1 MAVSLTSALYPPMF
15 SSTFAPA
22 FVNTTSPKIYFS
34 ISPFNTASDISRVHI
49 SLVNQTTNE
58 NALTDATGILLS
70 EGLQYDTD
78 AGMYYVVIPVD
89 HVKNG
94 TNSTGWNYNQFYKLQ
109 LRFDSYDGDGVLN
122 NSDYFIS
129 HTAHFSEW
137 SEICLLRPILQPQ
150 VLLRTFDTTDGS
162 VTPSFNLGVIPISG
176 KLYFGNENNS
186 DEIETLQSYYIE
198 VVTRNGEDEVLTS
211 ETIYTGDNV
220 DPNTI
225 YYNLDLSG
233 LNTENTVKFIMRLHI
248 TTSNNYTMTRE
259 YNFDIADYT
268 PEDTF
273 NPAINATLD
282 NENGIVTVTV
292 ENENTVFGTVY
303 IRRSSSVSNFKEWES
318 IYETAIAGAIHLTVK
333 DNTVGSG
340 IWYQYSIQLQ
350 NTAGS
355 MTPVYKTDIV
365 FPDFYNA
372 ILSRGDKQIGIIFN
386 YQISSYKPV
395 VNRQKMDTLGGKYPK
410 FAENAAMNYIQF
422 SITGMISA
430 QEDENKL
437 FMDEEDYYGDMYQNY
452 TIYNDNNGITN
463 DYNYFWERAFRQEL
477 VKWLNDGE
485 PKLYRSK
492 TEGLMV
498 VMLTDI
504 SLTPNT
510 TLSRRLY
517 DFSATVYEI
526 QDGNSLKTLDSLGI
540 YDVHYWDEN
549 QQNSG
554 DGDGPIVPE
563 YVEVQK
569 PGQIYSETVSN
580 MVSGRTD
587 VVANTIMA
595 RIIQKYG
602 GVQSDKNPSEGYL
615 KNVKIWFESK
625 PHRFIQTAGG
635 LKLVTDISQYSAED
649 RKRIQLGYSFEVN
662 NQGVSPTD
670 TMVFFVNEMGYYQIP
685 NSINV
690 TSLFFPQSDDVVT
703 VEYVIDYK
711 EKHSSN
717 SVISGTSIQRQLVGQ
732 EQGVFQPYQYL
743 GEYIRRK
750 YSFVA
755 TDEYYQ
761 QMQWWRGICLDVDPY
776 ALVNIK
782 YHGENTYTTYEVG
795 DTGVLHMLRDTSVQ
809 DMCFIGKRMHIVD
822 KTRRPFLENWECV
835 LDDSVDATTWYT
847 VLGVDTLQPVTVTF
861 DDADPITIL
870 GNRWNTLGDME
881 SVTASN
887 TRASHAVSDS
897 ISRAVAHPKYNTVYR
912 INGQTY
918 IYYVNG
924 QWYPV
929 EIDDEVENTIIAA
942 VPIEGIVSYY
952 GQIIRNTYS

>member
-1 MAVSLTSALYPPMF
+1 MAVTLTSSIYPPMF

-22 FVNTTSPKIYFS
+22 FVNTTSPRIYFS

-78 AGMYYVVIPVD
+78 VGMYYVVIPVD

-129 HTAHFSEW
+129 HLAYFSEW
-137 SEICLLRPILQPQ
+137 SEIHLLRPILQPQ

-162 VTPSFNLGVIPISG
+162 VTPAFNLGIIPISG
-176 KLYFGNENNS
+176 KLYFGDDNYS
-186 DEIETLQSYYIE
+186 DETETLQSYYFEI
-198 VVTRNGEDEVLTS
+198 VTRANEDTVLTS
-211 ETIYTGDNV
+211 ETIYTGGNV
-220 DPNTI
+220 DPNVI
-225 YYNLDLSG
+225 LYNLDLSG
-233 LNTENTVKFIMRLHI
+233 ISTDVTTEFIMRLHI
-248 TTSNNYTMTRE
+248 TTSNNYTMTKE
-259 YNFDIADYT
+259 YDFDIADYT
-268 PEDTF
+268 TEDTWD
-273 NPAINATLD
+273 PEITATLD
-282 NENGIVTVTV
+282 NENGIATVHVTNV
-292 ENENTVFGTVY
+292 NTTFGTVY
-303 IRRSSSVSNFKEWES
+303 IRRSSSVSDFKEWES
-318 IYETAIAGAIHLTVK
+318 IYEETIAGTTDLTIT

-340 IWYQYSIQLQ
+340 IWYRYSVQLQ
-350 NTAGS
+350 NTAGA
-355 MTPVYKTDIV
+355 MTPIRMSDIL
-365 FPDFYNA
+365 FPDFYTA
-372 ILSRGDKQIGIIFN
+372 ILSRGDKQIGILYN

-395 VNRQKMDTLGGKYPK
+395 VNRQKMDTIGGKYPK

-437 FMDEEDYYGDMYQNY
+437 FMNEEDYYGSMYQNY
-452 TIYNDNNGITN
+452 TIYNENNDIDDN
-463 DYNYFWERAFRQEL
+463 YNYFWERAFRQEL

-504 SLTPNT
+504 SLTPNK

-526 QDGNSLKTLDSLGI
+526 QDGNSLELLDSLGI
-540 YDVHYWDEN
+540 YDVHYKNEN
-549 QQNSG
+549 QQTSG
-554 DGDGPIVPE
+554 GGGDEPVAPE

-569 PGQIYSETVSN
+569 PGQIYSETVSD

-602 GVQSDKNPSEGYL
+602 GVQSDKDPAEGYL
-615 KNVKIWFESK
+615 KNVKIWFESQ
-625 PHRFIQTAGG
+625 PHMFIQTASG
-635 LKLVTDISQYSAED
+635 LQLVTDISQYSADE
-649 RKRIQLGYSFEVN
+649 RNRIQLGYSFEVN
-662 NQGVSPTD
+662 NQGTAPND

-685 NSINV
+685 NSIDV
-690 TSLFFPQSDDVVT
+690 ISLFFPQSDDIVT
-703 VEYVIDYK
+703 VEYIVDYK
-711 EKHSSN
+711 EKNSSG
-717 SVISGTSIQRQLVGQ
+717 SIIAGTSVQRTLVGQ

-743 GEYIRRK
+743 GESIKRK

-755 TDEYYQ
+755 TDDYYQ
-761 QMQWWRGICLDVDPY
+761 QMQWWRGICIDVDPF
-776 ALVNIK
+776 AMVNIE
-782 YHGENTYTTYEVG
+782 YYNETEYNTYEIG
-795 DTGVLHMLRDTSVQ
+795 DTGVLHMLRDTNVQ

-822 KTRRPFLENWECV
+822 YSRQDFLQNWECV
-835 LDDSVDATTWYT
+835 VEPTTY
-847 VLGVDTLQPVTVTF
+847 
-861 DDADPITIL
+861 AAINIT
-870 GNRWNTLGDME
+870 E
-881 SVTASN
+881 VP
-887 TRASHAVSDS
+887 
-897 ISRAVAHPKYNTVYR
+897 HPKYNTIYNV
-912 INGQTY
+912 NGKQY
-918 IYYVNG
+918 IYYVNS
-924 QWYPV
+924 QWY
-929 EIDDEVENTIIAA
+929 EVTPMEDIEDTVLAA
-942 VPIEGIVSYY
+942 VPVEGIISYY
-952 GQIIRNTYS
+952 GNVIRNSYN